1 MTLPSSGPISLADIQ
16 TEFGGSN
23 PISLSEYYKSGLY
36 VSAGATAPNVPT
48 SGLIS
53 ISNFYGASAVPTTY
67 SFNSINY
74 YVYEGSSVTLYVTTT
89 SVPNGTTL
97 YWSLIDPG
105 SDITTD
111 SGSFIINSNAGNFSI
126 TALSDINYYEG
137 TENFTVSLRTDS
149 TSGTVRDTTTLYVY
163 NVAPA
168 PIYSIS
174 ESSSSVSEGSSVSFS
189 ISTSYVEDGT
199 TLYWTTAG
207 DVSAV
212 DFSDFINAGSVT
224 VSGGSASVSRTLR
237 LDSSTEGTE
246 SFYLE
251 LRTGSTSGSIVASS
265 GYVGVG
271 DTSIASYSIS
281 PSSGNASEGVGSVTF
296 TVSVTS
302 GTAITG
308 TYSWEIA
315 HSGTTSAD
323 FSSDS
328 GTFYFNGSSGSFDI
342 TPYDDIIDEGTNDG
356 AGAETF
362 YISVYNQFGQGVINF
377 SGPYGLIDND

>member
-23 PISLSEYYKSGLY
+23 PISLSEYYKNGPY
-36 VSAGATAPNVPT
+36 VTAGSNAPNVPT
-48 SGLIS
+48 SGAIS
-53 ISNFYGASAVPTTY
+53 IGNFYGASAISATY
-67 SFNSINY
+67 SFNSIDY
-74 YVYEGSSVTLYVTTT
+74 YVYEGASVTLYVTTT
-89 SVPNGTTL
+89 SVTNGTTL

-126 TALSDINYYEG
+126 IALSDISYYED

-149 TSGTVRDTTTLYVY
+149 ISGTVRDTTTLYVY

-168 PIYSIS
+168 P
-174 ESSSSVSEGSSVSFS
+174 
-189 ISTSYVEDGT
+189 
-199 TLYWTTAG
+199 
-207 DVSAV
+207 
-212 DFSDFINAGSVT
+212 
-224 VSGGSASVSRTLR
+224 
-237 LDSSTEGTE
+237 
-246 SFYLE
+246 
-251 LRTGSTSGSIVASS
+251 
-265 GYVGVG
+265 
-271 DTSIASYSIS
+271 ASYSIS
-281 PSSGNASEGVGSVTF
+281 PSSGNASEAVGSVTF

-302 GTAITG
+302 GTATTG

-315 HSGTTSAD
+315 HRDTTSAD

-342 TPYDDIIDEGTNDG
+342 IPYDDIIDEGTNDG

-362 YISVYNQFGQGVINF
+362 YISVYDQFGQGVISL

>member
-199 TLYWTTAG
+199 PLYWTTAG
-207 DVSAV
+207 NVSAV

-265 GYVGVG
+265 GYVYVG
-271 DTSIASYSIS
+271 DVSIASYSIS